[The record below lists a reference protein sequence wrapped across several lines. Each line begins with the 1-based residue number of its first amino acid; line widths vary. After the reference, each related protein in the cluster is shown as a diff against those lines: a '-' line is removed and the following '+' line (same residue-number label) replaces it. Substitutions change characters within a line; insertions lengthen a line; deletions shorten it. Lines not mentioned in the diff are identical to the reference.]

1 MNQNPPLVI
10 TISRQLGSGGSYIG
24 QQLAKKLDMYY
35 ADHDIIS
42 KAAEQLSFTENDL
55 AFKDEKVESFWESFL
70 RYNVLS
76 QDLNVPAF
84 TRFAP
89 TSRQLFEAESKIIH
103 RITEEGAAIII
114 GRCGFHVLAGY
125 LNKVSIFLY
134 SDMEFRTKR
143 IQETE
148 NLSEKEAR
156 KAILL
161 SDKERKMYIKN
172 FAEREWT
179 DAQNFDLCIDTG
191 KIGFDNSVQ
200 LIIDYLNLRQKN
212 KENQ

>member
-42 KAAEQLSFTENDL
+42 KAAEQLSFTENDV

-76 QDLNVPAF
+76 QDINVPAY

-89 TSRQLFEAESKIIH
+89 TSRQLFDAESKIIH
-103 RITEEGAAIII
+103 RIAEEGAAIII

-134 SDMEFRTKR
+134 SDIEFRTKR
-143 IQETE
+143 IQKTE

-179 DAQNFDLCIDTG
+179 EAQNFDLCIDTG
-191 KIGFDNSVQ
+191 KIGFDNSVE
-200 LIIDYLNLRQKN
+200 LIIDYLNLRRKN

>member
-42 KAAEQLSFTENDL
+42 KAAEQLSFSENDV
-55 AFKDEKVESFWESFL
+55 AFQDEKVESFWESFL

-76 QDLNVPAF
+76 QDINAPAS
-84 TRFAP
+84 TRFTP
-89 TSRQLFEAESKIIH
+89 TSRQLFETESKIIH
-103 RITEEGAAIII
+103 RIAEEGAAIII

-179 DAQNFDLCIDTG
+179 EAQNFDLCIDTG
-191 KIGFDNSVQ
+191 KIGFDNSVE

-212 KENQ
+212 KINQ